1 MSSAR
6 FPGKVLAP
14 LQGRPII
21 EHVVSQVAQVIPEK
35 QIIVATSTERSDDPL
50 ACYLEELGI
59 SVYRGD
65 LNNVF
70 GRFQSCLQAHPC
82 EWFFRICADS
92 PLLESKLL
100 GMMLPHTE
108 GPAADLITNV
118 QVRTFPRGHSVELI
132 KSDAFAG
139 IDSQRLSPAEKE
151 HVTKFYYNHPAEF
164 RIINISSENP
174 ALAEVNLAVDT
185 IDDFHRLEEALRLRD
200 SSTGASHRA

>member
-14 LQGRPII
+14 LNGRPII

-35 QIIVATSTERSDDPL
+35 QIIVATSTEPSDDPL
-50 ACYLEELGI
+50 ACYLEKLGI

-70 GRFQSCLQAHPC
+70 GRFQACLKAHPC
-82 EWFFRICADS
+82 EWFFRVCADS
-92 PLLESKLL
+92 PLLESNLL

-132 KSDAFAG
+132 NSDTFAR
-139 IDSQRLSPAEKE
+139 IDSRLLSAEEKE
-151 HVTKFYYNHPAEF
+151 HVTRFYYNHPAEF
-164 RIINISSENP
+164 RIINLTSENP
-174 ALAEVNLAVDT
+174 GLAEVNFAVDT
-185 IDDFHRLEEALRLRD
+185 VDDFHRLEETLRLRD
-200 SSTGASHRA
+200 TSTTRSSRM